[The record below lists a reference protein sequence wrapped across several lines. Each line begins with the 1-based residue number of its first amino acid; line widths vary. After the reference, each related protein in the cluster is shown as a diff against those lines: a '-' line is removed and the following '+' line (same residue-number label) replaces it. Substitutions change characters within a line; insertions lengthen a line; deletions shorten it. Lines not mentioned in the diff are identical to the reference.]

1 MADSLDDL
9 ELAILRAIVNWRI
22 APPATGNLHDLG
34 MAAISKVQVE
44 QGGGTD
50 DWYALKQR
58 MPGAMETLVLKGYLD
73 EDTATATDKGLEA
86 LNR

>member
-1 MADSLDDL
+1 MADELDDL

-22 APPATGNLHDLG
+22 EPPETGNRHDLG
-34 MAAISKVQVE
+34 MAAISKVHVE

-58 MPGAMETLVLKGYLD
+58 MPHAMETLILRGYLD
-73 EDTATATDKGLEA
+73 EDTAEATPKGRA
-86 LNR
+86 ILNR

>member
-22 APPATGNLHDLG
+22 APPSTGNLHDLG
-34 MAAISKVQVE
+34 MAAIAKVQVE
-44 QGGGTD
+44 LGGSTD
-50 DWYALKQR
+50 DWFSLKQR
-58 MPGAMETLVLKGYLD
+58 MPGAMETLVLQGYLD
-73 EDTATATDKGLEA
+73 EDTASATDKGIQA